1 MRRPILFH
9 LALVVLFAF
18 TARPLLAQD
27 WAKAA
32 LEKSPRHREYVA
44 LRHGDRTVQAFVV
57 YPEVSQK
64 APVVLMVH
72 EIFGLSDWAKEMA
85 DELAAQGFIVIAPDL
100 LSGFGPNGGGTG
112 AYPGQDAVT
121 KAVSALDPAVVTAD
135 LDAAADYGKRLPSAN
150 GKLFVAGFCWGGGK
164 SFDFAT
170 HRRDLAAAFVFYGP
184 PPADDALKNITAPVY
199 GFYGGNDARISATVP
214 AATDAMKAAGK
225 KYEPVV
231 YDGAGHGFMR
241 AGEDPAAN
249 AANKTARTEGFKR
262 LVALLNQENAAA
274 QAQAPARNFGPAI
287 GVPVAG
293 MPFVHDPS
301 TVVHFH
307 GKYYVF
313 STGRGAPFY
322 SSPDT
327 ITWTR
332 EGSVFTA
339 IPDAVHAL
347 VPKNNGTDVW
357 APDIIRMNNQFYL
370 YYAVSS
376 WGSFQSA
383 IGLATNPVL
392 DPKDPAYKW
401 TDRGVVI
408 SSNGTEDLNAIDPG
422 VILAPDGTLWI
433 CYGSYHGSI
442 RVTQL
447 DPHTGIALAP
457 KTLGAPIATA
467 RESEASD
474 IISHDGF
481 FYLFVNHGSCC
492 KGKDSTYN
500 IRVGRAR
507 TITGP
512 YMDRDGAPMSTGGGT
527 LFLASDAQR
536 IGPGHFGLV
545 RDYDTEPKEAG
556 LAGLNDVYTGKG
568 ADVVKA
574 EAGSDTEGAERFSIH
589 YEANLT
595 RGGRSVLDIRP
606 LLWSPD
612 GWPIAGDNT
621 AATAGS
627 H

>member
-9 LALVVLFAF
+9 LALVLLFAF
-18 TARPLLAQD
+18 TASPLLAQD

-44 LRHGDRTVQAFVV
+44 IRHGDRTVQAFVV

-100 LSGFGPNGGGTG
+100 LSGFGPNGGGTD
-112 AYPGQDAVT
+112 AFPGQDAVT

-150 GKLFVAGFCWGGGK
+150 GRLFVAGFCWGGGK

-199 GFYGGNDARISATVP
+199 GFYAGNDARISATVP
-214 AATDAMKAAGK
+214 ATTAAMKAAGK

-241 AGEDPAAN
+241 AGEDPTAAATAMA
-249 AANKTARTEGFKR
+249 AANKKARTEAFKR
-262 LVALLNQENAAA
+262 LIALLNQGNAAGQTPAPGAA
-274 QAQAPARNFGPAI
+274 QGPARNFGPAI

-301 TVVHFH
+301 TVVRFH

-327 ITWTR
+327 VTWTR
-332 EGSVFTA
+332 EGSVFA
-339 IPDAVHAL
+339 LIPDAVHAL

-357 APDIIRMNNQFYL
+357 APDIIRLGDQFYL

-392 DPKDPAYKW
+392 NPKDPAYKW
-401 TDRGVVI
+401 TGRGVVVT
-408 SSNGTEDLNAIDPG
+408 SNGNEDLNAIDPG

-447 DPHTGIALAP
+447 DPHTGLALAP
-457 KTLGAPIATA
+457 NTLGAPIATA

-474 IISHDGF
+474 IIFHDGF

-507 TITGP
+507 TIAGP
-512 YMDRDGAPMSTGGGT
+512 YLDRDGKPMAEGGGT
-527 LFLASDAQR
+527 LFLASDEQR
-536 IGPGHFGLV
+536 IGPGHFGRVL
-545 RDYDTEPKEAG
+545 DYDAATNNSAAVG
-556 LAGLNDVYTGKG
+556 TGTPI
-568 ADVVKA
+568 A
-574 EAGSDTEGAERFSIH
+574 SPERFSIH
-589 YEANLT
+589 YEADLS

-606 LLWSPD
+606 LSWSAD
-612 GWPIAGDNT
+612 GWPIAGDNP
-621 AATAGS
+621 AATTDT